1 MTTLLIAEDDLN
13 IQKLLV
19 RLLKQA
25 GYETLVANDGQEA
38 LATLEDYQVDLLVL
52 DVMMPKMTGFEV
64 IKELRPYNRDLPIIL
79 VTAKESVADK
89 KRGFLS
95 GADDYM
101 VKPINEEEFLLR
113 IQALLR
119 RAKIMTEQTVV
130 INQTTLNKDNLTVSS
145 FGEEVE
151 LPQKEFLL
159 LFKLLANPNKIFTR
173 LQLMADIW
181 ERDSETDS
189 RTVDTHIK
197 KLRKRFEGN
206 SDFSIMTIRG
216 LGYKAVKHEEKS
228 YS

>member
-19 RLLKQA
+19 RLSNEA

-79 VTAKESVADK
+79 VTAKESVGDK
-89 KRGFLS
+89 KRGFLA

>member
-89 KRGFLS
+89 KRGFLA

>member
-79 VTAKESVADK
+79 VTAKESVVDK
-89 KRGFLS
+89 KRGFLA

-173 LQLMADIW
+173 LQLMTDIW

-216 LGYKAVKHEEKS
+216 LGYKAVKHEDKS

>member
-19 RLLKQA
+19 RLSNEA

-79 VTAKESVADK
+79 VTAKESVGDK
-89 KRGFLS
+89 KRGFLA

-145 FGEEVE
+145 FGKEVE

>member
-19 RLLKQA
+19 RLSNEA

-89 KRGFLS
+89 KRGFLA

-159 LFKLLANPNKIFTR
+159 LFKLLGNPNKIFTR

>member
-89 KRGFLS
+89 KRGFLA

-206 SDFSIMTIRG
+206 SDFSITTIRG

>member
-89 KRGFLS
+89 KRGFLA

-173 LQLMADIW
+173 LQLMTDIW

>member
-173 LQLMADIW
+173 LQLMTDIW

>member
-89 KRGFLS
+89 KRGFLA

-181 ERDSETDS
+181 KRDSETDS

>member
-89 KRGFLS
+89 KRGFLA

-228 YS
+228 HS